1 MRLLTNNN
9 RVIGTA
15 TDDYTGSTPSIQA
28 PADFDLTR
36 IAEYTVTGNAASLPA
51 PPTLAELKAAA
62 LVEID
67 RQLQFL
73 YNQSIVNA
81 AIKDEY
87 NAAYQSATAW
97 IAAPLTPVPPRVAAL
112 AAKFGI
118 TNLQAAN
125 VVKSKTDEG
134 NAKLEQRG
142 AARLT
147 GKAQIESA
155 TSQSAITA
163 ALQAGVAAMA
173 AVVFVVT

>member
-1 MRLLTNNN
+1 MIKITSTNAVVTLDAFYALHPTTTFPAVLSNA
-9 RVIGTA
+9 VLAGFDA
-15 TDDYTGSTPSIQA
+15 TLHNPPPD
-28 PADFDLTR
+28 
-36 IAEYTVTGNAASLPA
+36 LPA
-51 PPTLAELKAAA
+51 LKLVALAE
-62 LVEID
+62 ID
-67 RQLQFL
+67 KQLQAL

-97 IAAPLTPVPPRVAAL
+97 IANQIAPVPPRVAAL

-118 TNLQAAN
+118 THLQAAM
-125 VVKSKTDEG
+125 VVKTKTEEG

-147 GKAQIESA
+147 AKAAIEGA
-155 TSQSAITA
+155 TTPAAVTA

-173 AVVFVVT
+173 AVVFTVT